1 MRPNIDGFIVENQQT
16 FQATGP
22 RQLVPVI
29 QGKNIIL
36 DGFVFE
42 DVFQYYKFPI
52 QTTDQRVKTNHFP
65 SVQFERI
72 FFQTFTVGF

>member
-1 MRPNIDGFIVENQQT
+1 MRPNIDGFIVQNQQT

-29 QGKNIIL
+29 QEKKYYIL

-42 DVFQYYKFPI
+42 VGFQYYKFAVE
-52 QTTDQRVKTNHFP
+52 TTDQYVRTN
-65 SVQFERI
+65 I
-72 FFQTFTVGF
+72 FH

>member
-1 MRPNIDGFIVENQQT
+1 MRPNIDGFIMQNQQT

-29 QGKNIIL
+29 QEKIIIL

-42 DVFQYYKFPI
+42 VGFQYYKFAVE
-52 QTTDQRVKTNHFP
+52 TTDQYVRTN
-65 SVQFERI
+65 I
-72 FFQTFTVGF
+72 FQQYNLKGFFLLTFTVGF